1 MHKKMVKENSLGAK
15 VDNFYFQIQ
24 LSTRKCKKRIR
35 VTGTLKKLQRNI
47 KSPAVTKLCRQS
59 VCACELP
66 EYSGNSLLHHL
77 IKIAVTLP
85 HSLLSVSY
93 KYMVLI
99 ATAVVSTICF
109 FQFQTAFIH
118 IIMASFLI
126 CLGRF
131 AFFGL
136 IITQCIFLSAY
147 LKKYDGESNW
157 YLTIIF
163 FGPAVIVWILRLI
176 FKVQYFCCLSLIWG
190 LYIVALVVNI
200 AMVFGKVGDKI
211 DKNEFLGPKVLK
223 MILCITPLL
232 LLLFINTGDLDDSEE
247 NEEEREIVSKLRF
260 PVAVDLFDGI
270 EMINIV
276 LEEREHDFGIPK
288 AFSTAMIVFA
298 CLSMLV
304 SPWHMAEKKVTKDGA
319 KIRFRTALCRN
330 IVQIAFVNL
339 PFLVT
344 RAVVFIKFGKDES
357 IFIAKNGIAIVRSIL
372 EIRNLRR
379 LRRVRQGEKE
389 V

>member
-1 MHKKMVKENSLGAK
+1 MSRA
-15 VDNFYFQIQ
+15 I
-24 LSTRKCKKRIR
+24 
-35 VTGTLKKLQRNI
+35 
-47 KSPAVTKLCRQS
+47 
-59 VCACELP
+59 
-66 EYSGNSLLHHL
+66 
-77 IKIAVTLP
+77 
-85 HSLLSVSY
+85 
-93 KYMVLI
+93 
-99 ATAVVSTICF
+99 
-109 FQFQTAFIH
+109 
-118 IIMASFLI
+118 
-126 CLGRF
+126 
-131 AFFGL
+131 AFFGP

-147 LKKYDGESNW
+147 LKKYDSESNW

-163 FGPAVIVWILRLI
+163 FGPAVIVWILLLI
-176 FKVQYFCCLSLIWG
+176 FKAQYFCCLFRIWG

-211 DKNEFLGPKVLK
+211 DKNEFLGPKILK

-232 LLLFINTGDLDDSEE
+232 LLLLLNTGDLDDSEE
-247 NEEEREIVSKLRF
+247 NEEEREIVSKLCF

-339 PFLVT
+339 VT

-357 IFIAKNGIAIVRSIL
+357 TFIAKEGIAIVLSIL

-379 LRRVRQGEKE
+379 LRRVG
-389 V
+389 